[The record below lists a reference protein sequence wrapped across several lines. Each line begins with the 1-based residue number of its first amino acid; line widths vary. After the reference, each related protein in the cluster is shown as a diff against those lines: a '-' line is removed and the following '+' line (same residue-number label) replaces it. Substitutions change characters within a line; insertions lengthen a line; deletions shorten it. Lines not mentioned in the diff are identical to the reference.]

1 MGEVPEII
9 NKRTKP
15 PTSLNISSATPTR
28 RVRYLDYD
36 GPQSLVINSP
46 KQLDYQR
53 PMSACSNISRK
64 KSKLKVSFNLMERP
78 RWRY

>member
-1 MGEVPEII
+1 MEEAPEII
-9 NKRTKP
+9 SKRTKP
-15 PTSLNISSATPTR
+15 PTSLNISSATPRR

-36 GPQSLVINSP
+36 GPQSLAMDSP
-46 KQLDYQR
+46 KHLDYQR

-78 RWRY
+78 PWRY